1 MGGVSG
7 FVGPAGFQVSVRRDG
22 TCARSRGGLGR
33 LSAAVAGTGE
43 VDNPYKITVLKGDGR
58 GPEMAEIAVSVVEA
72 LQDYTDLHF
81 KIDWAE
87 FGEDSLKENGS
98 LVPEETVEKCKQAD
112 SVLKSYQGTAKDAPV
127 DENAHLV
134 LRSKL
139 DVYAQLLPT
148 RVYPPLSSM
157 SVFKED
163 KVNGVDLLLVREVSG
178 GVLRKRETGVL
189 PVEDVDEADSLM
201 RYEKQQVERFANLV
215 LDLAQRRSGR
225 VLNVD
230 RADQLKVSRFWRS
243 NMHSV
248 MENTLKDRA
257 DITVEDMFVDD
268 FCRALVINPKKFD
281 VVCTSNL
288 FGDVIAELLASL
300 HGPARINPTSWI
312 CDSGLSIHGPADLYN
327 ASAYVESADQDYSRG
342 PISII
347 RAVSMM
353 LRYGLD
359 EPAAA
364 DLLQKALMKTFD
376 DCVTERIASYIP
388 EEDLNGREIVSAGTF
403 RDYLVS
409 NIQYMKQFE
418 MVCDPVECGE

>member
-288 FGDVIAELLASL
+288 FGDVIAE
-300 HGPARINPTSWI
+300 
-312 CDSGLSIHGPADLYN
+312 
-327 ASAYVESADQDYSRG
+327 
-342 PISII
+342 
-347 RAVSMM
+347 VS
-353 LRYGLD
+353 
-359 EPAAA
+359 
-364 DLLQKALMKTFD
+364 
-376 DCVTERIASYIP
+376 
-388 EEDLNGREIVSAGTF
+388 
-403 RDYLVS
+403 
-409 NIQYMKQFE
+409 
-418 MVCDPVECGE
+418 